1 MSESTKEE
9 SSGKQ
14 VESLREL
21 ANDVLASYP
30 IAVRSLELVHHGFNT
45 TFKVVAENDSSY
57 ALRINVNS
65 RRTPANVAAEV
76 AWVGFLN
83 ESSAVS
89 VARPVALTNGA
100 YSQRVNGD
108 KLGRETSAVM
118 FEWLPGSIVAQLDDP
133 AEALRHS
140 GHLLAQLHLEGAR
153 YTLPAG
159 AELPIFDSVFWGYD
173 NALTGN
179 SGVLDTNDQAL
190 FGAAI
195 EKVQALI
202 ASYFASGQA
211 QIIHADV
218 HAGNMMWHDGQLSVF
233 DFDDCGIGFPIQDI
247 AISLSYLPDP
257 AYRSLVLEAYEEIA
271 PLPTHTPEELLT
283 LVLHRR
289 LQLLNYFAG
298 SKNAEHRA
306 IFENFLVGA
315 RKQVENF
322 LAN

>member
-1 MSESTKEE
+1 MSEPLNEQ
-9 SSGKQ
+9 SSEAQ
-14 VESLREL
+14 VESLRQL
-21 ANDVLASYP
+21 ATEALAAYP
-30 IAVRSLELVHHGFNT
+30 IAVRSLDLVNHGFNT
-45 TFKVVAENDSSY
+45 TFKVVADDNANY

-76 AWVGFLN
+76 AWVQSLR
-83 ESSAVS
+83 ESGVVS
-89 VARPVALTNGA
+89 VARPVALTNGTFT
-100 YSQRVNGD
+100 QRLFSDV
-108 KLGRETSAVM
+108 LGRETSAVL

-133 AEALRHS
+133 ADALRRS
-140 GHLLAQLHLEGAR
+140 GQLLAQLHLEGSRFA
-153 YTLPAG
+153 LPAG
-159 AELPIFDSVFWGYD
+159 AELPIFNTVFWGYD
-173 NALTGN
+173 NALTGEH
-179 SGVLDTNDQAL
+179 GVLDANDQQL

-195 EKVQALI
+195 DRVESLI
-202 ASYFASGQA
+202 MSYFAAGQP

-257 AYRSLVLEAYEEIA
+257 AFRAVVLEAYEEVA
-271 PLPTHTPEELLT
+271 PLPAHTPEELFT

-298 SKNAEHRA
+298 STNPEHRG
-306 IFENFLVGA
+306 IFENFLMGA